1 VDAYDLICIGSG
13 PAGEK
18 AATQAGYF
26 GYRVAVVEQCSHP
39 GGAMVNTGTI
49 PSKALRETSLLCSAL
64 RRRPLPGVD
73 ATVGPAL
80 SIHKLM
86 AQRYRVQYQEHDRI
100 ERNFD
105 RERIDV
111 VRGRGRIIDRNTVR
125 VESADGQTTELTTR
139 FILIATGSSPLQPD
153 HIPFDHPG
161 VVDADGLLELTHIPE
176 SIIVVGGGVIGCEY
190 ACMLCEIGVKVTL
203 VDPRDALL
211 GFLDA
216 ECRDHLT
223 KAMRDD
229 GVEILLNHR
238 VEEVSPLDDDRLR
251 VRFEDGEPR
260 TCEVLLWAAGRCSNS
275 EGIGLESA
283 GVEMGKRGLV
293 IVNES
298 YQTNIA
304 NIYAAGDV
312 IGFPALASTSMEQ
325 GRVAA
330 CHMFNIDFKKKLAS
344 TLPLGL
350 YTIPAVSG
358 VGITEEEARRQQRDI
373 VVGRAY
379 YHANARGRMLGDE
392 QGLLKC
398 IFDRESRQLLGA
410 TIVGQDATELIHLAQ
425 FAITYEAGIDDF
437 INACFNYP
445 SLSEL
450 YKYAAYDEYLTWRSN
465 NRPPH
470 PQRTLTGRTWT
481 LLDACGVVHGHRFGH
496 ITH

>member
-1 VDAYDLICIGSG
+1 MDAYDLICVGCG

-49 PSKALRETSLLCSAL
+49 PSKALRETALLCSAL

-73 ATVGPAL
+73 PAVSHDL

-100 ERNFD
+100 EKNFD
-105 RERIDV
+105 RERIDIH
-111 VRGRGRIIDRNTVR
+111 RGRGRLIDRNTVG
-125 VESADGQTTELTTR
+125 VESPDGGTTELPTR
-139 FILIATGSSPLQPD
+139 FILIATGSSPLRPS
-153 HIPFDHPG
+153 HIPFDHPH
-161 VVDADGLLELTHIPE
+161 VVDADGLLELTHIPD
-176 SIIVVGGGVIGCEY
+176 SVVVVGGGVIGCEY

-211 GFLDA
+211 DFLDA
-216 ECRDHLT
+216 ECRDHLL

-229 GVEILLNHR
+229 GVAITLNRRVVEI
-238 VEEVSPLDDDRLR
+238 SPGDHSLGI
-251 VRFEDGEPR
+251 RFDDGEKT
-260 TCEVLLWAAGRCSNS
+260 TCDVLLWAAGRCSNT

-283 GVEMGKRGLV
+283 GVETGQRGL
-293 IVNES
+293 ITVNEN

-330 CHMFNIDFKKKLAS
+330 CHMFGIDFKKKLAD
-344 TLPLGL
+344 TLPIGL

-358 VGITEEEARRQQRDI
+358 VGITEEDARRDQRDV
-373 VVGRAY
+373 VVGRAHY
-379 YHANARGRMLGDE
+379 KDNARGRMLGDE
-392 QGLLKC
+392 QGMLKC
-398 IFDRESRQLLGA
+398 VFDRHNRQLLGA
-410 TIVGQDATELIHLAQ
+410 TIVGQDATELIHLGQ
-425 FAITYEAGIDDF
+425 FAITHEAGIDDF

-445 SLSEL
+445 SLAEL
-450 YKYAAYDEYLTWRSN
+450 YKYAAYDALQSLS
-465 NRPPH
+465 
-470 PQRTLTGRTWT
+470 QGGAKRTCK
-481 LLDACGVVHGHRFGH
+481 AAKAA
-496 ITH
+496 